1 MNLVRFFHILF
12 VNLKLI
18 DYDYNI
24 YIVDQ
29 DLTINNPK
37 LDIVNN

>member
-1 MNLVRFFHILF
+1 MILIRFFHILF
-12 VNLKLI
+12 VKLKLI

-24 YIVDQ
+24 YILDQ
-29 DLTINNPK
+29 DLTINNLK